1 MAELYQLNEI
11 KKANSHTERAKEI
24 RKRKREAPSDGP
36 KTQWIVATD
45 SEYVVKGMTEW
56 LPRWKSNNFRTSQNT
71 KPANLDL
78 FLKLDAALT
87 AEEVAQ
93 DVLIGFWHVAREY
106 KKVADALA
114 KKAARDGH
122 L

>member
-1 MAELYQLNEI
+1 M
-11 KKANSHTERAKEI
+11 
-24 RKRKREAPSDGP
+24 REKGMKPPSQDL
-36 KTQWIVATD
+36 KDQWIIATD

-78 FLKLDAALT
+78 FLQLDAALT

-93 DVLIGFWHVAREY
+93 DVNIGFWHVAR
-106 KKVADALA
+106 DALA
-114 KKAARDGH
+114 KMAAQEGDPQ
-122 L
+122 